1 MLEIPN
7 TLVTENNFVTSYIFI
22 QKTPDT
28 LDAIRAIVE
37 SSTTTW
43 NLSDRQCGR
52 LCKHI
57 STPDLIGLTD

>member
-28 LDAIRAIVE
+28 LDAIRTILE
-37 SSTTTW
+37 SPTNIW
-43 NLSDRQCGR
+43 NLSERQFGGV
-52 LCKHI
+52 CKHI
-57 STPDLIGLTD
+57 STVNLIGLID